1 MKKNILLAAIAGFGL
16 LAPSCSKDFLDV
28 PSQGNQTA
36 EDFLSKPENAPMLVN
51 ATYNELLT
59 WRTSSFSWIG
69 VSSITSDD
77 ADKGSDPGDT
87 GSDKDQLDSFT
98 FTPTSGSFNDIWL
111 GNIQGMT
118 KANLALQNLPKL
130 TIADNLK
137 SRLMGEAY
145 FLRAHFLFTLVKCFG
160 EVPLIDFVPDPK
172 SEADF
177 KRSWTKAPKAELYAR
192 IETDLNEAIKVLPES
207 YSGSDEGRA
216 TSGAAKSLLAKVA
229 MYQKKWDVTL
239 KLTNEV
245 ILSKRYSL
253 APNYGDIWRE
263 IGENNSESIFEIQG
277 RGVDPVK
284 GVQGYVACQ
293 GVRGQWGW
301 GFNTPSEDLDKAYEP
316 GDLRRMSTIMHR
328 GDILWDGEKVNES
341 APNPRYNY
349 KSYISRTKESFNG
362 GDWESNKNIRVIRYA
377 EVLLMNAEAANEQGD
392 PDLALKSLNE
402 VRKRAGLGDVTV
414 RDKDGL
420 RQAIWK
426 ERRVELAMEHDRFFD
441 LVRQGRADVVLK
453 ANGKNFV
460 KGKHEVFPIPQS
472 AIDNSKGLLKQNPGY

>member
-1 MKKNILLAAIAGFGL
+1 MVAT
-16 LAPSCSKDFLDV
+16 SCSNDFLEV
-28 PSQGNQTA
+28 PSQGNQTSD
-36 EDFLSKPENAPMLVN
+36 DFLSKPENAPMLVN
-51 ATYNELLT
+51 ATYNELLG
-59 WRTSSFSWIG
+59 WRTSSFAWIG

-77 ADKGSDPGDT
+77 ADKGSEPGDAGT
-87 GSDKDQLDSFT
+87 DKDQLDNFT
-98 FTPTSGSFNDIWL
+98 FTPTSISFGDIWT

-118 KANLALQNLPKL
+118 KANLALRNLPKL
-130 TIADNLK
+130 TVDEKYKN
-137 SRLMGEAY
+137 RLIGEAY

-177 KRSWTKAPKAELYAR
+177 KKTWTKASRADLYAR
-192 IETDLNEAIKVLPES
+192 LEEDLKEAIKLLPEN
-207 YSGSDEGRA
+207 YPASDVGRA
-216 TSGAAKSLLAKVA
+216 TKGAAMTLLAKVS
-229 MYQKKWDVTL
+229 MYEGKWDETL
-239 KLTNEV
+239 KYTNEV
-245 ILSKRYSL
+245 IQSNQYSL
-253 APNYGDIWRE
+253 TKNYQDIWRE

-277 RGVDPVK
+277 RGVDPTK

-316 GDLRRMSTIMHR
+316 GDVRRMATIMHR
-328 GDILWDGEKVNES
+328 GDILWDGEKVKED
-341 APNPRYNY
+341 APNARYNY

-362 GDWESNKNIRVIRYA
+362 GDWESNKNIRILRYA
-377 EVLLMNAEAANEQGD
+377 EVLLMNAEAANEKGN

-402 VRKRAGLGDVTV
+402 VRKRAGLADVTTK
-414 RDKDGL
+414 DKDAL
-420 RQAIWK
+420 RNAIWK

-453 ANGKNFV
+453 AHGKNFI

-472 AIDNSKGLLKQNPGY
+472 AIDNSKGLLKQNPNY